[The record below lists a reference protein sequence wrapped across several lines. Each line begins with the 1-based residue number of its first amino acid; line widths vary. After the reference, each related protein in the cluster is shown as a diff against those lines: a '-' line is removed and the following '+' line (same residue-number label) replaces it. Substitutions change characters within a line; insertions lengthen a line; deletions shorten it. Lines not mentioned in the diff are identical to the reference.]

1 MSHDFAPNLKI
12 TSTFNYLRHVAINE
26 PETGEFKGLDSR
38 LGHAK
43 LIISFSGN
51 FFEKLTRDA
60 GFYFIFY

>member
-1 MSHDFAPNLKI
+1 MEDYDQIYDF
-12 TSTFNYLRHVAINE
+12 FVYW
-26 PETGEFKGLDSR
+26 G